1 MATMKRTLI
10 EAVNL
15 NVFIQIEKPIHGGQ
29 LILVIQQPSTEWIS
43 PTDEIIMVW
52 RNSNPFQACW
62 VLPILYTGNR

>member
-10 EAVNL
+10 EAVDL

-43 PTDEIIMVW
+43 PTDEIIMV
-52 RNSNPFQACW
+52 
-62 VLPILYTGNR
+62 